1 MVALLN
7 NRAHILLQLKEL
19 VRCVEDCKR
28 ALEIDPKSV
37 KAYYRAAKASVLN
50 GLYQQAIDFCTKGLE
65 AEPEHADLQNM
76 LDAAR
81 KKLDEQMVKKQKL
94 DISPNEL
101 MEMQENM
108 NRLGNQ
114 LRMCSQQVQ
123 VAQGRRRSYELTTS
137 GFLTTLEE
145 NTGTY
150 VAIGR
155 GFFHTSRDK
164 VQSGFQKKIDDINE
178 ELPKLMKAQ
187 LDMKTRHDKMT
198 KEFTEA
204 IAYLKATGAV
214 KMGAA
219 R

>member
-50 GLYQQAIDFCTKGLE
+50 GLYQQGIDFCTKGLE
-65 AEPEHADLQNM
+65 AEPSHADLQNM
-76 LDAAR
+76 LDGAR
-81 KKLDEQMVKKQKL
+81 KKLEEQMVKKEKL
-94 DISPNEL
+94 NISPNEL
-101 MEMQENM
+101 IEMQENM

-114 LRMCSQQVQ
+114 LRMCTQQVQ
-123 VAQGRRRSYELTTS
+123 IAQGRRRSYELTNT
-137 GFLTTLEE
+137 GFLNTLDQ

-164 VQSGFQKKIDDINE
+164 VQAGFTKKIKDIEE
-178 ELPKLMKAQ
+178 ELPKLEKAQ
-187 LDMKTRHDKMT
+187 KDMKERHDKMT

-214 KMGAA
+214 KMGGA